1 MAYIPVGSYDIL
13 EDLNRRKEFYALK
26 NTHKASP
33 RREGIIPYFM
43 LENELRKGNNIQLYS
58 YQQFVRNFM
67 NINTPY
73 NRLLMNHSTGS
84 GKTIGAIAIA
94 MEFISYF
101 RKEQLMGADKS
112 RIGSVF
118 IIAFD
123 GPRRAFT
130 KELLTYPEF
139 GIVSREE
146 ILKWNKLQEHA
157 ELTRDTQDINNANDF
172 RNRLKRKISN
182 RKGNGFFEFMGY
194 KRLVNRLFISPESLM
209 NLSEEEIIK
218 KLKSGKIKYNKK
230 FLDQFKNSLVICD
243 EIHNVY
249 NSLQKNNWG
258 IAIQT
263 ILDYHNSISA
273 VFMSATPINNNPS
286 EIVDLLNLL
295 LPSEQRLT
303 KGKLFNNNEIK
314 QTTLDEIKKLS
325 RGRVSYLLD
334 INPKL
339 YPSREFLGDYIKG
352 VPYMKFIR
360 TPINRKQFSL
370 YSLLFNK
377 NTKALSQDG
386 KYILDFVLPTP
397 SNKFSSVS
405 QQVKEIFN
413 APLKWKTSNNIRV
426 VEGNVLGEFLN
437 ISNLMNVSP
446 KYYKMMQDIFSII
459 SQGKGK
465 IMIYH
470 HNVKFGVILIKN
482 ILLTNG
488 ILDEYGQETE
498 NTICSVCGKKL
509 KEHSRG
515 VEEHMFRAT
524 RFLMAY
530 GEIDKNTINQ
540 SINKFNL
547 PSNKDGDNIK
557 ILLGSRVMKESY
569 DLKAVRNL
577 LLMSR
582 PDNIPMF
589 IQIIGRTIRK
599 KSHILLDESKRKV
612 EISIYVSSHPQ
623 NKELLYEELKYK
635 EKLLDYR
642 KIQLIEKTLHE
653 VAIDAVINKNIVQ
666 PGLVSKDIGDLKFS
680 PSVKEKTF
688 RYEELNLSTFK
699 SFANE
704 EELNLVSYIIKRAFI
719 EVSPVWTFDDLVR
732 FVMRPSFDVEYDTT
746 LIDINNIII
755 TLSKLLW
762 SNSRI
767 VNMKKRDSGILDLLF
782 NPFDKRLSLPSGD
795 EAAIYQYDKYYMI
808 FPVVENN
815 INLYVDVPYR
825 EIENTEVIEGD
836 VYEYLK
842 KEYLNFNYKETFLIF
857 KKKYNNFPFEQL
869 TGAVCEYGIN
879 FHLRLI
885 ENCIQYIFDSWTDWS
900 TDKTEF
906 HNFYF
911 KMLYYYDVLG
921 LVIFADTAKGYI
933 YDMYSP
939 YILEHP
945 PEKSKYE
952 EVNKLRQ
959 SQKIIETRHNRNV
972 LNAMA
977 RNIEKSACEWCPQI
991 TKELYNK
998 NLKNSLHR
1006 FSLLKKTKK
1015 NIVRVNPDLL
1025 PIGHFISDAPRF
1037 YHPDRGYFESPEYI
1051 HMIEEWKENSI
1062 IIGYNIKSSTG
1073 IHVRFKLR
1081 KPIHKLTKHKDSRKT
1096 ETGTICSTKSKPFLV
1111 NLSKQLN
1118 IKVKDKQSVSELC
1131 NNIKGRLMKLELI
1144 ERAKGTRIK
1153 YFYSHFEK
1161 A

>member
-1 MAYIPVGSYDIL
+1 MAYIPLGSYDIL
-13 EDLNRRKEFYALK
+13 EDLNKRKEFYALK
-26 NTHKASP
+26 NIHKAPP
-33 RREGIIPYFM
+33 REKGIIPYFM

-101 RKEQLMGADKS
+101 RKEQLMGTDKS

-123 GPRRAFT
+123 GPKRAFT

-157 ELTRDTQDINNANDF
+157 ELTRDVQDINNANDF
-172 RNRLKRKISN
+172 RNRLRRKISN

-194 KRLVNRLFISPESLM
+194 KRLVNRLFISPDSLI

-218 KLKSGKIKYNKK
+218 KLKKGEIKYNKK
-230 FLDQFKNSLVICD
+230 FLDKFKNSLVICD

-303 KGKLFNNNEIK
+303 KSEIFNKNEIK
-314 QTTLDEIKKLS
+314 KTGLDKIRKVSK
-325 RGRVSYLLD
+325 GRVSYLLD

-339 YPSREFLGDYIKG
+339 YPSKVFLGESIRG

-360 TPINRKQFSL
+360 TPINKKQMSL
-370 YSLLFNK
+370 YSELFNK
-377 NTKALSQDG
+377 TTKSLSQDG
-386 KYILDFVLPTP
+386 KYILDFVLPSP
-397 SNKFSSVS
+397 SLKFSSVS
-405 QQVKEIFN
+405 NQIKEIFN
-413 APLKWKTSNNIRV
+413 APQKWKTSNNIKV

-437 ISNLMNVSP
+437 IANLRNVSP
-446 KYYKMMQDIFSII
+446 KYHRMIQDIFSII

-470 HNVKFGVILIKN
+470 HNVKFGVIFIKN

-498 NTICSVCGKKL
+498 NTICSICAKKL
-509 KEHSRG
+509 KEHKKD
-515 VEEHMFRAT
+515 HAFKPA
-524 RFLMAY
+524 RFVMAY

-540 SINKFNL
+540 SINKYNL
-547 PSNKDGDNIK
+547 PTNKDGDNIK

-589 IQIIGRTIRK
+589 IQIIGRAIRK
-599 KSHILLDESKRKV
+599 KSHILLDENKRTV

-623 NKELLYEELKYK
+623 KKELLYEELKYK
-635 EKLLDYR
+635 EKLLEYKD
-642 KIQLIEKTLHE
+642 IQLIEKTLHE
-653 VAIDAVINKNIVQ
+653 VAVDAVINKNIVQ
-666 PGLVSKDIGDLKFS
+666 SGLVSQDIGDLKFS
-680 PSVKEKTF
+680 PMVREKTF
-688 RYEELNLSTFK
+688 RYEELNLSTFQ

-732 FVMRPSFDVEYDTT
+732 FVMRPSFDVEYDTS
-746 LIDINNIII
+746 LIDINNIVI

-762 SNSRI
+762 SKSKI
-767 VNMKKRDSGILDLLF
+767 VETQKRRDNILDLLF
-782 NPFDKRLSLPSGD
+782 NPFDKRLSLPSGY
-795 EAAIYQYDKYYMI
+795 EASIYQYDKYYMA
-808 FPVVENN
+808 FPVIDNN
-815 INLYVDVPYR
+815 INLYVDMPYR
-825 EIENTEVIEGD
+825 EFKTTEDLEGD
-836 VYEYLK
+836 VYEYLE
-842 KEYLNFNYKETFLIF
+842 KEYINFNYKEKLLAF
-857 KKKYNNFPFEQL
+857 KKKYSKMPIENL
-869 TGAVCEYGIN
+869 TNAVCEYGIN

-885 ENCIQYIFDSWTDWS
+885 EDCIQYIFDSWTDWS
-900 TDKTEF
+900 MDKSEF

-911 KMLYYYDVLG
+911 KMLYYYDILG
-921 LVIFADTAKGYI
+921 LIIFADTAKSYI
-933 YDMYSP
+933 YDIYSH
-939 YILEHP
+939 YILEQSLD
-945 PEKSKYE
+945 KSEYK
-952 EVNKLRQ
+952 EVNELKQ
-959 SQKIIETRHNRNV
+959 SQKLIQDRDNRNL
-972 LNAMA
+972 LNSLA
-977 RNIEKSACEWCPQI
+977 RNIQKSTCDWCPQI

-998 NLKNSLHR
+998 NLSKSLHI

-1015 NIVRVNPDLL
+1015 NIVRVQADLL
-1025 PIGHFISDAPRF
+1025 PIGHFISDNPRF
-1037 YHPDRGYFESPEYI
+1037 YHPDRGFFESPEYI

-1062 IIGYNIKSSTG
+1062 IIGYNVKSKTG

-1081 KPIHKLTKHKDSRKT
+1081 KPIHKLTKYEDSRKT
-1096 ETGTICSTKSKPFLV
+1096 ETGTICSTKSKPFLI

-1118 IKVKDKQSVSELC
+1118 IKTTDKLSVAELC
-1131 NNIKGRLMKLELI
+1131 NNIKARLMKLELI
-1144 ERAKGTRIK
+1144 ERAKGSRVK

-1161 A
+1161 N